1 MKVFYGV
8 TLFVFLVGM
17 AIVCRFTP
25 WTLAP
30 AGSSAAHAFLGYAAI
45 WSQQFPAVPGARVD
59 WASFAIMSSVAAFFA
74 IVFGAIA
81 HFFGG
86 KRGPESGL

>member
-1 MKVFYGV
+1 MKTFYGV
-8 TLFVFLVGM
+8 TILVFLIGM
-17 AIVCRFTP
+17 AIVCRFAP

-30 AGSSAAHAFLGYAAI
+30 AGTSAAHASLGYASL
-45 WSQQFPAVPGARVD
+45 WSDRFSAASGARVD
-59 WASFAIMSSVAAFFA
+59 WGSFAIMTGLVAFFA

-86 KRGPESGL
+86 KRGPEPER